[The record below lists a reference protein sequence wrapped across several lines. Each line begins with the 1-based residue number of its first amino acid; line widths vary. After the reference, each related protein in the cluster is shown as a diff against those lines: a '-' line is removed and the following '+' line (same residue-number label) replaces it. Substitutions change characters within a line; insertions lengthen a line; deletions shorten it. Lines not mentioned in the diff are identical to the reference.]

1 MISTKELIYSTLT
14 ASSALQAK
22 LGAAGR
28 IFNFYP
34 EVTAVFPAVYFQ
46 DENQSDFEYADNRP
60 HGSSVD
66 VKIDIFT
73 KTGSTLPTT
82 WDIGEIVYEIMSGLD
97 FNCGTNGEVPDPTD
111 GVRHRVMRFS
121 REFIS

>member
-1 MISTKELIYSTLT
+1 MISTKELLYSKLT
-14 ASSALQAK
+14 SSSELQTV
-22 LGAAGR
+22 LGAAGK
-28 IFNFYP
+28 IYNFYP
-34 EVTAVFPAVYFQ
+34 ETVTVFPLVAFQ

-60 HGSSVD
+60 HGSSVR

-73 KTGSTLPTT
+73 KTGTGLPTT
-82 WDIGEIVYEIMSGLD
+82 WDIGKIVYDILSGED
-97 FNCGTNGEVPDPTD
+97 FDCGTNGEVADPTD